1 MVSVG
6 RIARAHGNKGRVIVD
21 PDSDFVDERFRSGSH
36 LYVHRDGRIDRLSI
50 CDVRFHQHRPILGFE
65 EVSTMTEAEALT
77 AMDLRIPEEN
87 LRALP
92 DGSFYH
98 HELIGCSVLTLG
110 GTMVGIVRGIEGNA
124 ELCRLVVGCGAAEV
138 QIPMVSQIC
147 VSVDPEARQI
157 RIDPPDGLLGLNQF
171 RGEVRAAGAG

>member
-21 PDSDFVDERFRSGSH
+21 PDSDFVDERFRLGNH
-36 LYVHRDGRIDRLSI
+36 LYVCRDGQLGRLSI

-65 EVSTMTEAEALT
+65 EIDTMTEAKAL
-77 AMDLRIPEEN
+77 AALDLRIPEES
-87 LRALP
+87 LGTLP

-98 HELIGCSVLTLG
+98 HELIGCRVLTLG
-110 GTMVGIVRGIEGNA
+110 GTTVGVVRSVEGSA

-138 QIPMVSQIC
+138 QIPMVSPIC

-157 RIDPPDGLLGLNQF
+157 TIDPPDGLLGLNQS